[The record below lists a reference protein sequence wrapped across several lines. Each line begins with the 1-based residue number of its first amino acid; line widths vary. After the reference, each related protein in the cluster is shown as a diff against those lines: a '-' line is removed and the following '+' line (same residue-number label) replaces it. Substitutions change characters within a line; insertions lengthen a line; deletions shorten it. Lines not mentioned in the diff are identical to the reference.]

1 MFLKKLSIRTR
12 LTLLFVTIFGSTLI
26 LFGILTYNLLATS
39 LQKEFDDALYNY
51 AVDVSESV
59 TLNSSG
65 NLSVSPA
72 DVDPNKIYPFS
83 LGTALIQIRSNKGQ
97 IHFKTGNFGDLQLP
111 FEKDFKA
118 LSNGEEV
125 VFRTMNRVEDLP
137 DAEAQ
142 SYRLISFPLDNSPTP
157 QLILQI
163 LVPLAFVEA
172 QINNRKILFETVIPL
187 VILLSTLAG
196 YFLSSRALK
205 PVQDM
210 VQKARAIE
218 ASALSQR
225 LPIPSTKDE
234 LQDLALTLNDLLS
247 RIEQAFQSQERFV
260 ADASH
265 QLLTPLTIIKGELEQ
280 TLKKPLQPEAVQALD
295 STLQEVD
302 HLVSLVQNMLMLAR
316 VDAGFSA
323 MNIQELFFD
332 EVVIDALSR
341 AEKWAR
347 PKNIRLKFDIKAE
360 GEGENRP
367 KIRGDEDLLQN
378 MIFNLLENAIK
389 YSKASSLVEIS
400 LHWTA
405 AEQILKV
412 EDSGPGLPENQIET
426 IFERFSRAQKQGS
439 ATPGYGLGLAIARQI
454 ALIHF
459 GELTARNRPD
469 HAGAAFQFRIKNI

>member
-118 LSNGEEV
+118 LSNGEDV

-234 LQDLALTLNDLLS
+234 VQDLALTLNDLLS

-280 TLKKPLQPEAVQALD
+280 TLKKSLQPEAAQALD

-347 PKNIRLKFDIKAE
+347 PKNIRLKFDIQAE
-360 GEGENRP
+360 GDIRP

-389 YSKASSLVEIS
+389 YSKPSSLVEVS
-400 LHWTA
+400 LLWTA
-405 AEQILKV
+405 SEQILKV
-412 EDSGPGLPENQIET
+412 EDAGPGLPENQIET
-426 IFERFSRAQKQGS
+426 IFERFSRAQKEGS
-439 ATPGYGLGLAIARQI
+439 PTPGYGLGLAIARQI

-459 GELTARNRPD
+459 GELIARNRPD
-469 HAGAAFQFRIKNI
+469 HTGALFQFRIKNI

>member
-1 MFLKKLSIRTR
+1 MFLKNLSVRTR
-12 LTLLFVTIFGSTLI
+12 LTLLFVSIFGTTLI
-26 LFGILTYNLLATS
+26 LFGILTYKVLATS

-83 LGTALIQIRSNKGQ
+83 LGTALIQIRSNTGH
-97 IHFKTGNFGDLQLP
+97 IHFETGDFGNFKIP
-111 FEKDFKA
+111 FSAEYQR
-118 LSNGEEV
+118 LSQGEEV
-125 VFRTMNRVEDLP
+125 VFRTLNRIEGLP
-137 DAEAQ
+137 EAEAQ

-163 LVPLAFVEA
+163 LVPLTFVEA
-172 QINNRKILFETVIPL
+172 QIHNRKLLFETVIPL

-218 ASALSQR
+218 ATALSQR
-225 LPIPSTKDE
+225 LPIPSAKDE
-234 LQDLALTLNDLLS
+234 VQSLALTLNDLLS

-265 QLLTPLTIIKGELEQ
+265 QLLTPLTIMKGEIEQ
-280 TLKKPLQPEAVQALD
+280 TLKKSLQPEASEALN
-295 STLQEVD
+295 STLQEVN
-302 HLVSLVQNMLMLAR
+302 HLVSLVQNMLLLAR
-316 VDAGFSA
+316 VDAGLSA
-323 MNIQELFFD
+323 MNIQDLFFD
-332 EVVIDALSR
+332 EVVMDALSR

-347 PKNIRLKFDIKAE
+347 AKDIRLKFDIKA
-360 GEGENRP
+360 EGENRP

-378 MIFNLLENAIK
+378 LIFNLLENAIK
-389 YSKASSLVEIS
+389 YSKPSSLVEVS
-400 LHWTA
+400 LRWTRE
-405 AEQILKV
+405 EQILTV
-412 EDSGPGLPENQIET
+412 EDSGPGLPSDQIET
-426 IFERFSRAQKQGS
+426 LFERFSRAQKQGNS
-439 ATPGYGLGLAIARQI
+439 TPGYGLGLAIARQI
-454 ALIHF
+454 ALIHH
-459 GELTARNRPD
+459 GELTARNRM
-469 HAGAAFQFRIKNI
+469 HQNGAVFQFRIKNI

>member
-26 LFGILTYNLLATS
+26 LFGILTYNVLASS

-72 DVDPNKIYPFS
+72 DVDTNKIYPFS

-97 IHFKTGNFGDLQLP
+97 IHFQSGNFGDLKLP
-111 FEKDFKA
+111 FEKDFKT
-118 LSNGEEV
+118 LSKGEDV
-125 VFRTMNRVEDLP
+125 VFRTLNRVEGLP
-137 DAEAQ
+137 EAEAQ

-172 QINNRKILFETVIPL
+172 QINNRKILLEIAIPL

-225 LPIPSTKDE
+225 LPIPTTKDE
-234 LQDLALTLNDLLS
+234 VQDLAITLNDLLS

-280 TLKKPLQPEAVQALD
+280 TLKKPLQPEAVHALD

-316 VDAGFSA
+316 VDAGLSA

-360 GEGENRP
+360 GEIRP
-367 KIRGDEDLLQN
+367 QIRGDEDLLQN

-389 YSKASSLVEIS
+389 YSKPFSLVEVS

-405 AEQILKV
+405 TEQILKV
-412 EDSGPGLPENQIET
+412 EDAGPGLPENQTET
-426 IFERFSRAQKQGS
+426 IFERFSRAQKQGH
-439 ATPGYGLGLAIARQI
+439 AAPGYGLGLAIARQI
-454 ALIHF
+454 AVIHD
-459 GELTARNRPD
+459 GELIARNRSD
-469 HAGAAFQFRIKNI
+469 QTGALFQFRIKNI